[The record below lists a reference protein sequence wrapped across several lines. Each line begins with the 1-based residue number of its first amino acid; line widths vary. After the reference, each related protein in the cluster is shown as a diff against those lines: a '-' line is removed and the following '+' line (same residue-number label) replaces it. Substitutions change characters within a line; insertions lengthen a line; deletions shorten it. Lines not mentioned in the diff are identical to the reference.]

1 MGDLK
6 PLPEI
11 PAMKA
16 AGVNALKAQLY
27 GGMRLPGMAGRQ
39 PMDMS
44 GMRRQEAEQL
54 ANDMRMAYAFTRQ
67 QNKVSKAR
75 ARAKDRAMQRM
86 AERR

>member
-16 AGVNALKAQLY
+16 TSVNALKAAMY
-27 GGMRLPGMAGRQ
+27 GGMRLPGMAGMQ